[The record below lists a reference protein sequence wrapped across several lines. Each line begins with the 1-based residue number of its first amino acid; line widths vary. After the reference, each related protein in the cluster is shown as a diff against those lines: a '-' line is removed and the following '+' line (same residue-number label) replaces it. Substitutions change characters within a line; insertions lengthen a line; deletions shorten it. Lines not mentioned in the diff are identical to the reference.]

1 MPDKQKKRKRRL
13 PQKLI
18 AIPNADKKFH
28 EQWKDSPNRDMLNF
42 PHPWRAVIFSNPNC
56 GKTTDLKN
64 ILIRADPP
72 FQKLYVVHVDGG
84 YTKEYQDVEAK
95 IIDEIPAP
103 NSSIL
108 DGEKKTLIILE
119 DLEYKFMNR
128 KQLKALDRLFG
139 YVSTHKN
146 VSVALLAQDAF
157 NIPPCVR
164 RMSNIWILGKT
175 NDMDS
180 LYMIARKCGMK
191 QDRFKEIFENRIK
204 GQHDKLWIDNTKK
217 SPYPLRLNGYQV
229 LTEEKSADILY
240 NNNEHIKQH

>member
-1 MPDKQKKRKRRL
+1 MSNDKKRKKKRL

-28 EQWKDSPNRDMLNF
+28 EQWKDMPNRDMLNF
-42 PHPWRAVIFSNPNC
+42 PHPWRGVIFSNPNC

-72 FQKLYVVHVDGG
+72 FQRLYVVHVDGG
-84 YTKEYQDVEAK
+84 YTKEYEDVEAK
-95 IIDEIPAP
+95 ILDKIPAP
-103 NSSIL
+103 DDQIL
-108 DGEKKTLIILE
+108 DGKKKTLIILE
-119 DLEYKFMNR
+119 DLEYKFMS
-128 KQLKALDRLFG
+128 KQQLKSLDRLFG

-164 RMSNIWILGKT
+164 RMSNLWILGKT

-191 QDRFKEIFENRIK
+191 PDRFKQIFENDIK

-217 SPYPLRLNGYQV
+217 SPYPLRLNGYNV
-229 LTEEKSADILY
+229 IE
-240 NNNEHIKQH
+240 NNMSP